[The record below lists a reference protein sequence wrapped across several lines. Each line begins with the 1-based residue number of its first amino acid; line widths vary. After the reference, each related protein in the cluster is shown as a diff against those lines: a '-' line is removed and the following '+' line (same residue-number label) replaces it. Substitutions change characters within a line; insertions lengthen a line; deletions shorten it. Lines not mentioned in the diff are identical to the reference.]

1 MVERFHVDVLFSSLS
16 IGLLATASPCVL
28 PLYPGYLAYLSGGL
42 KGSSRGA
49 VRYLLGFAVLAGVLS
64 MMLILGAV
72 IAALSVSVGQ
82 ALSIVVPFAD
92 SALILLGILL
102 LLDKNPFARLPQ
114 VRVPVLSQ
122 PLLNAYVYG
131 FLYGPIAL
139 PCSGPF
145 VVSIFALSLTP
156 TALAEKLIV
165 FLGFGLGFGL
175 PLLLLSL
182 ISGAAQRSIT
192 GFFTRYTRSVNLLGG
207 IVLIGLGLADFTTN
221 WPLIVAYLR

>member
-1 MVERFHVDVLFSSLS
+1 MGILLSSFS
-16 IGLLATASPCVL
+16 IGLLATVSPCVL

-42 KGSSRGA
+42 KGTGSGA
-49 VRYLLGFAVLAGVLS
+49 LRYLLGFAVLAGVLS

-72 IAALSVSVGQ
+72 IASLSLSVGQ
-82 ALSIVVPFAD
+82 ALSIVVPLAD
-92 SALILLGILL
+92 AALIGLGLL
-102 LLDKNPFARLPQ
+102 LLLGKNPFARLPQ
-114 VRVPVLSQ
+114 IRVPALSH

-156 TALAEKLIV
+156 TVLLEKLVV

-175 PLLLLSL
+175 PLLVLSL
-182 ISGAAQRSIT
+182 VSGVAQRSIT
-192 GFFTRYTRSVNLLGG
+192 RFLTRHTRWVNLVGG
-207 IVLIGLGLADFTTN
+207 IVLIGLGIYDFAIN
-221 WPLIVAYLR
+221 WPSIAAYLR

>member
-1 MVERFHVDVLFSSLS
+1 MHVLFSSLS

-42 KGSSRGA
+42 KGSSNRA
-49 VRYLLGFAVLAGVLS
+49 IRYLLGFAVLAGVLS

-82 ALSIVVPFAD
+82 ALAIAVPLAD
-92 SALILLGILL
+92 SALIVLGILL

-114 VRVPVLSQ
+114 VRVPALSQ

-156 TALAEKLIV
+156 TALVEKLIV

-192 GFFTRYTRSVNLLGG
+192 GFFTRHTPWINLLGG
-207 IVLIGLGLADFTTN
+207 IVLIGLGLYDFANN

>member
-1 MVERFHVDVLFSSLS
+1 MEILISSFS

-42 KGSSRGA
+42 KGASEGRT
-49 VRYLLGFAVLAGVLS
+49 RYLLGFAVLAGVLT
-64 MMLILGAV
+64 MMLILGGV

-82 ALSIVVPFAD
+82 ALSIVVPLAD
-92 SALILLGILL
+92 AALILLGILL
-102 LLDKNPFARLPQ
+102 LLGKNPFVKLPQ
-114 VRVPVLSQ
+114 IKVPALSN

-156 TALAEKLIV
+156 QVFLEKMTV

-175 PLLLLSL
+175 PLLVLSL

-192 GFFTRYTRSVNLLGG
+192 SFFTRHTRWVNLIGG
-207 IVLIGLGLADFTTN
+207 LILIGLGVYDFVIN
-221 WPLIVAYLR
+221 WPLIAAYLS

>member
-1 MVERFHVDVLFSSLS
+1 MEILLSSFS
-16 IGLLATASPCVL
+16 IGLLATVSPCVL

-42 KGSSRGA
+42 KSASEGWL
-49 VRYLLGFAVLAGVLS
+49 RYLLGFAVLAGVLS
-64 MMLILGAV
+64 MMLILGGV

-82 ALSIVVPFAD
+82 ALSIVVPLAD
-92 SALILLGILL
+92 GVLIILGILL
-102 LLDKNPFARLPQ
+102 LLGKNPFVRLPQ
-114 VRVPVLSQ
+114 IKVPALSN

-156 TALAEKLIV
+156 EALAEKMIV
-165 FLGFGLGFGL
+165 FLGFGLGFGM
-175 PLLLLSL
+175 PLLVLSL

-192 GFFTRYTRSVNLLGG
+192 SFFTRHTRWVNLIGG
-207 IVLIGLGLADFTTN
+207 LILIGLGIYDFTIN
-221 WPLIVAYLR
+221 WPLIAAYWQ